1 MHEGLIM
8 RVSISKIDGTV
19 VKDGE
24 SFEKI
29 NMSGIPDD
37 VSIVQWYDTT
47 GEIEYIDKSKLPVIS
62 TIRNETITDFSPYQ
76 KYVDA
81 CTDETRM

>member
-1 MHEGLIM
+1 MHKGLIM
-8 RVSISKIDGTV
+8 RVSISVIDGTI
-19 VKDGE
+19 VKDGD

-29 NMSGIPDD
+29 DMSGIPSNIS
-37 VSIVQWYDTT
+37 VIQWYDTT
-47 GEIEYIDKSKLPVIS
+47 GEIEYIDETKLPVIWS
-62 TIRNETITDFSPYQ
+62 VRNETITDFSPYQ